1 MTRSLSTSSRRRT
14 APRSATCRRSC
25 WPTAKNSSAAGPRP
39 RRRRLPAEINDSSEE
54 FSHAKSDDVPGN
66 AVTGFVTF
74 SLVVSAQAPA
84 RSAPPSQP
92 ASSKPADLAGD
103 WAPDGRRGGIG
114 QSLSISDIRGQ
125 KRGNEDDIPYQPW
138 AREKTLAERTSTGP
152 DPQFGNTTDPQVLYC
167 EPPGVPHIYLWPI
180 KTKFI
185 QTPEAVYILHE
196 LGPYYRMVR
205 LNSKHP
211 GRSGPTVVGRLNR
224 LVRERRHAGR

>member
-1 MTRSLSTSSRRRT
+1 QKIVLADGKELT
-14 APRSATCRRSC
+14 
-25 WPTAKNSSAAGPRP
+25 AAGPAPAPAAPPKETTRARSLP
-39 RRRRLPAEINDSSEE
+39 MRNRLTLLETLLLGDA
-54 FSHAKSDDVPGN
+54 
-66 AVTGFVTF
+66 TF
-74 SLVVSAQAPA
+74 SLIASAQSPA
-84 RSAPPSQP
+84 GQTPA
-92 ASSKPADLAGD
+92 ASSKAPDLSGD

-114 QSLSISDIRGQ
+114 QSLSISDIRGAN
-125 KRGNEDDIPYQPW
+125 RGKESDIPYQPW
-138 AREKTLAERTSTGP
+138 AREKTLSERTSTGP

-211 GRSGPTVVGRLNR
+211 EDP
-224 LVRERRHAGR
+224 